1 MVWEIQTFRFV
12 KRSSGAISLACEW
25 PLQDLLH
32 DTPPGKISIRPRSA
46 ANKNI
51 YKSWWL
57 FIYDTFQYNLAS
69 YPKIGGGK
77 RWFFLFNWMTFKNQ
91 VLQSQV
97 TLFGPFESRPF
108 HGWKRDVH
116 FWGKKSRSRM
126 EEAGNRSSR
135 IFFSEMYSKGNLAKI
150 PKNGHFV

>member
-1 MVWEIQTFRFV
+1 MDGMGNTN
-12 KRSSGAISLACEW
+12 ISFCKEKLWGDIFGMRVA
-25 PLQDLLH
+25 P
-32 DTPPGKISIRPRSA
+32 PRSP
-46 ANKNI
+46 
-51 YKSWWL
+51 SWHPTREDFYTTSICCEQKYLQILVAFYLWH
-57 FIYDTFQYNLAS
+57 IPIYNLAS

-77 RWFFLFNWMTFKNQ
+77 RWFFLFNWITFKNQ

-135 IFFSEMYSKGNLAKI
+135 IFFSEMYSPEI
-150 PKNGHFV
+150 